1 MGLQNNH
8 VFGALFSFFG
18 TLLEP
23 FGEVFWRLLG
33 FLGRSWAAQW
43 PPNFFGGVFFQFFGL
58 IWPLLARLWAF
69 FTSLGRIFGH
79 LGPSK
84 THFGASGDRFCSFHG
99 PILELQGQI
108 LELPGN
114 SLGAPIILQ
123 IIRALSCKHTYQPKF
138 TKAQRHQDTEP
149 SSLRASSGLGG
160 MREA

>member
-1 MGLQNNH
+1 MALVGL
-8 VFGALFSFFG
+8 FG
-18 TLLEP
+18 TLLGRP
-23 FGEVFWRLLG
+23 TAAYFSFFRI
-33 FLGRSWAAQW
+33 FLI
-43 PPNFFGGVFFQFFGL
+43 FCL

-138 TKAQRHQDTEP
+138 TKAQSHQATEP

-160 MREA
+160 CREAQTIFWTCLWIS